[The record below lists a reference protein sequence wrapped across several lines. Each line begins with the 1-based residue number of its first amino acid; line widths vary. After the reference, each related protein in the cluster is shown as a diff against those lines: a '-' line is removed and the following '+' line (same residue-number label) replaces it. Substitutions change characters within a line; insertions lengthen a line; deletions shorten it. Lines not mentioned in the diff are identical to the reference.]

1 MIKTLSTI
9 ISIMTSI
16 NTNLFIYYFKR
27 IPFIG
32 NILSENIYANT
43 ELKKALAVISTI
55 FSAAANFVKKAL
67 YIIVMVIFPVMLLG
81 SQSSRTE
88 SYINIFF
95 FLSLIMGSL
104 KNPIIFGSDRESF
117 TCISLMR
124 IDAKEYFV
132 SKVLLHSLSDFV
144 YFLPAL
150 TISLTFLGNSVT
162 VGLIWAVLLAC
173 FRLIGEACLLLVYK
187 ISGFNPGKNQWFSL
201 ILIALTLSAAYIPVL
216 CHKVFPVN
224 EFLSSPLG
232 IIAVLILGLLSVY
245 SILHF
250 NKYQEIAA
258 ENLKSTDFTI
268 DTSKLI
274 NEAKFNDVKMRE
286 KDFSGNELNLTKFD
300 NKTGFDYLNSIFFE
314 RHKRILVKPI
324 IVRLAIIAVSF
335 AAAIIAPMFIKNA
348 FKLLSD
354 PTKILP
360 FFIFIMYLI
369 SIGERVCKAMFYNCD
384 ISLLRYSFYRE
395 KRAVLSNFK
404 TRLIWIAG
412 LNLIPA
418 AAISLA
424 VAAYDAIFRL
434 NWSAVSTFSFILSI
448 FVLSFFFSVH
458 HIFLYYIFQ
467 PYTTEL
473 GVKNPFFKLINFV
486 VYMVCFYSMYIKSP
500 PSFFALIVVTA
511 TLIYISA
518 ALILVYKLAPSR
530 FRVK

>member
-1 MIKTLSTI
+1 
-9 ISIMTSI
+9 
-16 NTNLFIYYFKR
+16 
-27 IPFIG
+27 
-32 NILSENIYANT
+32 
-43 ELKKALAVISTI
+43 
-55 FSAAANFVKKAL
+55 
-67 YIIVMVIFPVMLLG
+67 
-81 SQSSRTE
+81 
-88 SYINIFF
+88 
-95 FLSLIMGSL
+95 
-104 KNPIIFGSDRESF
+104 
-117 TCISLMR
+117 
-124 IDAKEYFV
+124 
-132 SKVLLHSLSDFV
+132 
-144 YFLPAL
+144 
-150 TISLTFLGNSVT
+150 
-162 VGLIWAVLLAC
+162 
-173 FRLIGEACLLLVYK
+173 
-187 ISGFNPGKNQWFSL
+187 
-201 ILIALTLSAAYIPVL
+201 
-216 CHKVFPVN
+216 
-224 EFLSSPLG
+224 
-232 IIAVLILGLLSVY
+232 
-245 SILHF
+245 
-250 NKYQEIAA
+250 
-258 ENLKSTDFTI
+258 
-268 DTSKLI
+268 
-274 NEAKFNDVKMRE
+274 MRE